1 MIIQLKNKNQL
12 IVDDF
17 IFKCCVG
24 KNGLKKQKIEGDKT
38 TPKGI
43 FKLETVYY
51 RKDRVK
57 RPITK
62 IKKKIINKKRG
73 WCNDPK
79 HKFYNKEVLI
89 NKKVKHE
96 KLFRKDYKYNYFIDL
111 DYNKKKTIKNKGSA
125 IFIHLTKNYKP
136 TAGCIAIKRNDFEI
150 LLKIIDKNT
159 KILIN

>member
-111 DYNKKKTIKNKGSA
+111 DYNKRKTIKNKGSA